1 MFALL
6 PIMMGTNGG
15 PWQVQNA
22 TYTGKFKNLS
32 GQDGIAASADGTT
45 FFSATASS
53 DAVYQSTLSTAWD
66 VSTAGSIVATLSIA
80 SQDASVEAIRLSQD
94 GTKLYVLGEFN
105 NEVFQYTLPTPWSL
119 SGASYASKSVSV
131 LTQEATARGLEFSTD
146 GTKMYVC
153 GFNKTVYQYALS
165 TAWDVSTASYASK
178 SFSVTTQETS
188 PVGIAFSSDGAFMF
202 VVGTSSNKVHKYA
215 LATAWDVSTA
225 VYTGDFLS
233 VLAQSTSAS
242 DLVFSPDGDRMYL
255 NGFTT
260 YQYQVT

>member
-22 TYTGKFKNLS
+22 AYTGKSKNI
-32 GQDGIAASADGTT
+32 GPDGIAISPDGTSI
-45 FFSATASS
+45 FGGSE
-53 DAVYQSTLSTAWD
+53 STDTVARWSLSTAWD
-66 VSTAGSIVATLSIA
+66 VSTATVVESLSVAGQAYSMESIA
-80 SQDASVEAIRLSQD
+80 ISQD
-94 GTKLYVLGEFN
+94 GSKLYVLDDN
-105 NEVFQYTLPTPWSL
+105 TNKVFQYTLPTPWSL
-119 SGASYASKSVSV
+119 SGASYASKSFTV
-131 LTQEATARGLEFSTD
+131 TQESVNWGLALSAD

-153 GFNKTVYQYALS
+153 GFNNKTVYQYALS

-188 PVGIAFSSDGAFMF
+188 PAGIAFSSDGAFMF

-233 VLAQSTSAS
+233 VLAQSSSAT
-242 DLVFSPDGDRMYL
+242 DLVFSQDGSRMYL
-255 NGFTT
+255 NGT